1 MGVELDDAFL
11 EVDVHSR
18 LPTFDVLL
26 PDDVG
31 SILKM
36 FAVVLLLDDVGKVNE
51 HNDIDVLGFPTVLD
65 DQGDVEVSLC
75 DLL

>member
-1 MGVELDDAFL
+1 MDVKLDDAFL
-11 EVDVHSR
+11 EVDVHSK

-26 PDDVG
+26 PDVVG

-36 FAVVLLLDDVGKVNE
+36 FAIVLLLDDVGKVNE
-51 HNDIDVLGFPTVLD
+51 HNDVVALGFPTVLD
-65 DQGDVEVSLC
+65 DQGDVEVSLS